1 MQMVVEKRLKKTQ
14 NLSRHDV
21 GREKFVEL
29 AFEWK
34 DQYQSKI
41 YNQLRRLGSSYDW
54 DRAAFTME
62 PKVRDASFIKEENRE
77 RRKEGR
83 KESIKKKK

>member
-1 MQMVVEKRLKKTQ
+1 MVVEKRLKRTQ

-21 GREKFVEL
+21 GREKFVDL

-34 DQYQSKI
+34 DQYEAKI

-54 DRAAFTME
+54 DRAAFTMD
-62 PKVRDASFIKEENRE
+62 PKVKLLCHVL
-77 RRKEGR
+77 
-83 KESIKKKK
+83 